1 MIEELRQLK
10 SSEITDVR
18 EEILEEQ
25 NGLCA
30 ICGNP
35 ITEKTGIA
43 LDHQHR
49 FKKDKIGEDGAGLV
63 RGVLCRACNVEDG
76 KIWNSMN
83 RYIQP
88 KNVQERIDFLEN
100 LISYYKK
107 TNYNLIHPN
116 EKPKGLEVSK
126 KNYNKLKKLYL
137 KDVEQKIKKRKFPEY
152 PKSKKLSKPLKE
164 LFEEYNIEPFNKIK

>member
-1 MIEELRQLK
+1 MTEELRQLK
-10 SSEITDVR
+10 NSELKEVR
-18 EEILEEQ
+18 EEILKEQ

-30 ICGNP
+30 ICGKQ
-35 ITEKTGIA
+35 ITEKTGVA

-49 FKKDKIGEDGAGLV
+49 FKKEIVGEDGAGLV
-63 RGVLCRACNVEDG
+63 RGVLCRSCNTEDG

-88 KNVQERIDFLEN
+88 KNVQERIEFLEN

-116 EKPKGLEVSK
+116 EKPKELDVSK

-137 KDVEQKIKKRKFPEY
+137 KDFEQKKKKRKFPEY
-152 PKSKKLSKPLKE
+152 PKSKKLTKILKK
-164 LFEEYNIEPFNKIK
+164 LFEEYNIEPYNL